1 MVRGLGTGN
10 VRHGLQHIFVEAVKL
25 LHLHPLDTHLLDE
38 LREDSRVTLNRRP
51 LHFFFFFFP
60 PSSFFKKKKR
70 TKKGG
75 TN

>member
-38 LREDSRVTLNRRP
+38 LREDPRIALNRRP
-51 LHFFFFFFP
+51 FHVFSPLFILYFVVSAH
-60 PSSFFKKKKR
+60 R
-70 TKKGG
+70 LLKGG
-75 TN
+75 